1 MEELREPAGGGGG
14 GGGGDARANLEVKVE
29 NQSTIAQ
36 VYGLVL
42 SIQFVE
48 TCQANKWKFNSCIMT
63 KSWLVEG

>member
-1 MEELREPAGGGGG
+1 VNQLVE

-48 TCQANKWKFNSCIMT
+48 TCQANK
-63 KSWLVEG
+63 

>member
-1 MEELREPAGGGGG
+1 MQLYINGLQWRSYVNQLVEGGGGG
-14 GGGGDARANLEVKVE
+14 ARANLEVKVE

-48 TCQANKWKFNSCIMT
+48 TCQANK
-63 KSWLVEG
+63 